1 MRADLNKLIHS
12 NPDSRELKRAVAVQ
26 MYLQGQRHQQ
36 IQEVLGVSSGFI
48 SKWTRR
54 YELLGASGLRLGY
67 PGSVGYL
74 STEERQSVV
83 GWLKTKNYWNLIEL
97 QTYLETEYEVVFE
110 SKQSYYDLFAEAGIS
125 WKKTQKQNPKKDPEA
140 VKKKDTRSATG

>member
-1 MRADLNKLIHS
+1 MRADLNKLIQS

-26 MYLQGQRHQQ
+26 MYLQGQRHRQ

-67 PGSVGYL
+67 PGSEGYL

-83 GWLKTKNYWNLIEL
+83 GWLQNKEI
-97 QTYLETEYEVVFE
+97 LEFDRTT
-110 SKQSYYDLFAEAGIS
+110 DLSGDGVRGSF
-125 WKKTQKQNPKKDPEA
+125 
-140 VKKKDTRSATG
+140 